1 MFRGLN
7 TLALDSKGRMS
18 IPARLR
24 EKLREASDGCV
35 VITIDVDRCLLI
47 YPQEEWERVEEKLS
61 RLPTTNK
68 DARRLQRLLLGHAE
82 ECEIDAQGRV
92 LVSPQLRE
100 FAQLGKRVA
109 LVGQGRKLELWDEE
123 RWLGLREELLGDG
136 DGESLSGALE
146 NLVI

>member
-1 MFRGLN
+1 
-7 TLALDSKGRMS
+7 MS
-18 IPARLR
+18 IPARVR
-24 EKLREASDGCV
+24 EKLREASGGSV
-35 VITIDVDRCLLI
+35 VITIDTDRCLLI
-47 YPQEEWERVEEKLS
+47 YPQAEWERVEEKLT
-61 RLPTTNK
+61 RLPTKNK

-82 ECEIDAQGRV
+82 ECEIDGQNRV
-92 LVSPQLRE
+92 LLSPQLRE